1 MYQTPDRF
9 MQIGKSS
16 IEAALTVAN
25 ITLQSTERLLDLNL
39 KTAKEALDE
48 SMRSAR
54 ALTEAKN
61 VQDMVALQSTAAQP
75 GLDKAIAYSRSVY
88 EVATQAQTELNKLI
102 EAQMAQ
108 VNGELIAALDNAAK
122 TAPAGSEP
130 AFAAFKSA
138 MAMASTA
145 YDTFTKVA
153 RQAADSA
160 VSNGSNAAAQMVRGG
175 TKKRAH

>member
-1 MYQTPDRF
+1 MYQAPDQF

-48 SMRSAR
+48 SMRSAK
-54 ALTEAKN
+54 ALSEAKN
-61 VQDMVALQSTAAQP
+61 VQDIVALQSTAAQP
-75 GLDKAIAYSRSVY
+75 GIDKAIAYSRSVY
-88 EVATQAQTELNKLI
+88 EVASQAQTELNKLV

-108 VNGELIAALDNAAK
+108 VNGEFMAALDKAAK
-122 TAPAGSEP
+122 AAPAGSEP

-138 MAMASTA
+138 MAMANTA
-145 YDTFTKVA
+145 YDTFSKVA
-153 RQAADSA
+153 RQAAETAVVNGAATAAHVARSA
-160 VSNGSNAAAQMVRGG
+160 
-175 TKKRAH
+175 KKKAH